1 MIKDIAVHVSGSP
14 EDTIRLAYASRIAE
28 RFGAHLTGLHVHSL
42 PDLIAITDPVASSYL
57 QTLLAESHARAQKVA
72 DELEVVFSALPVPY
86 ELRRLDVYPSTVGSA
101 LAAEARTADLFVG
114 SRPYGNPQLSGLAEE
129 TVLFRS
135 GRGCLF
141 VPPGGS
147 SPNEYERI
155 FVAWKNTREAARAVA
170 DAIPFLK
177 RASQVIVG
185 IVEEEDAEEQF
196 GAEPGAG
203 IGRYLNRHGVAPE
216 IRPVGAWNHIGE
228 ALLNEVQKSEAQMI
242 VMGGYGHS
250 RFIEWIM
257 GGVTRHILTHAE
269 VPVLIAH

>member
-1 MIKDIAVHVSGSP
+1 MIKDIAVHLTGSA
-14 EDTIRLAYASRIAE
+14 EDKVRLAYATQIAE
-28 RFGAHLTGLHVHSL
+28 LFDAHLTGLQVHSL

-72 DELEVVFSALPVPY
+72 DDLEVVFSALPVPH
-86 ELRRLDVYPSTVGSA
+86 ELRRLDVYPSTMGSA
-101 LAAEARTADLFVG
+101 LTAEARTADLFIG

-147 SPNEYERI
+147 PPNEYERI

-177 RASQVIVG
+177 LASQVIVG

-196 GAEPGAG
+196 GAEPGVS
-203 IGRYLNRHGVAPE
+203 IGRYLSRHGVAPE
-216 IRPVGAWNHIGE
+216 IRPIGGWGHIGE
-228 ALLNEVQKSEAQMI
+228 ALLNEAQKSEAQMI

-250 RFIEWIM
+250 RFLEWIM
-257 GGVTRHILTHAE
+257 GGVTRRILTDAD